1 MFCQRMLQLRAFYK
15 SYSPYHDLLHAHAHA
30 CPSIYRCSRLG
41 SSLFLQPVAPQ
52 KDSSQP
58 LIPLFQGQP
67 PPASLSAL
75 PLSCHRHHHASRPSH
90 LAAHRRPALPRLMQ
104 VRVRPPLGCGHP
116 PLTTTPG
123 LSTSR
128 ARSRAASLV
137 APDARPVNTVT
148 TLRSSALPPKTRE
161 TLVRP
166 QAKICKQTP
175 SLGLPRATVLQSPR
189 SPLR

>member
-1 MFCQRMLQLRAFYK
+1 MNNCCCFQPKPCQKLGVTVTDCCTAEPLRFL
-15 SYSPYHDLLHAHAHA
+15 YSQGT
-30 CPSIYRCSRLG
+30 R
-41 SSLFLQPVAPQ
+41 
-52 KDSSQP
+52 SQP
-58 LIPLFQGQP
+58 PRL
-67 PPASLSAL
+67 LSPCL
-75 PLSCHRHHHASRPSH
+75 HPHASTPHTHTPRCP
-90 LAAHRRPALPRLMQ
+90 HRRPASPRLMQ